1 MRKFSTNPYYLGIVM
16 VSSLM
21 SVFALPW
28 QLSKIITEST
38 WQNPADFSKSIQEG
52 LSIDLLANYPHPGS
66 GASALAEETHFWFW
80 FHLTKSLLSLV
91 LFFAVLNCLRLLRN
105 LKAIEFKKYLKF
117 LFLGSQLLL
126 SLVMVFSFVLV
137 VSNIQGTFAPL
148 SSAFSFLPANISDQT
163 FMKEIEYLRSSLGSN
178 NPTALASSIAHD
190 FSTYHAVIAVIF
202 FITCIF
208 LMRSVAKSAL
218 RRNYYLGLTYGTFL
232 LASVLLAIANIGT
245 AIQPA
250 PALIGFL
257 EGF

>member
-1 MRKFSTNPYYLGIVM
+1 MRKLSTNPHYLGLVV
-16 VSSLM
+16 VSFLLA
-21 SVFALPW
+21 VFALPW
-28 QLSKIITEST
+28 QLSKIITGST
-38 WQNPADFSKSIQEG
+38 WQNPTDFSKSIQEG
-52 LSIDLLANYPHPGS
+52 LRFDLLASYPHPGT
-66 GASALAEETHFWFW
+66 GASALADETRFWFW
-80 FHLTKSLLSLV
+80 FHLTKSLLSLG

-105 LKAIEFKKYLKF
+105 LRTIEFKKHLKF
-117 LFLGSQLLL
+117 LYLSSQLLL
-126 SLVMVFSFVLV
+126 SWVMVFAFILV
-137 VSNIQGTFAPL
+137 ISNIQGTFAPL
-148 SSAFSFLPANISDQT
+148 SSAFSFLPANRSDQT

-202 FITCIF
+202 FVTCIF
-208 LMRSVAKSAL
+208 LMRLVARSAL

-232 LASVLLAIANIGT
+232 LGSVLLAIANIGT